1 MGIRNKL
8 KITSD
13 WFTEISK
20 SLEIFILLLPSK
32 VAYVGL
38 SESTFSTTVP
48 SIKIPTDK
56 IAEIGEF
63 GNNIYNLSSQYPIVY
78 GILSIFI
85 ALSAGIFVSYVRRKI
100 SNRINAPKAVPPKA
114 I

>member
-1 MGIRNKL
+1 ML
-8 KITSD
+8 S
-13 WFTEISK
+13 
-20 SLEIFILLLPSK
+20 
-32 VAYVGL
+32 VGL
-38 SESTFSTTVP
+38 LMAYETFFRENTTNEA
-48 SIKIPTDK
+48 SLKLPTDK

-63 GNNIYNLSSQYPIVY
+63 GNTIYNLSSQYPIVY

-100 SNRINAPKAVPPKA
+100 SNRINAPKSIPPKA

>member
-1 MGIRNKL
+1 MI
-8 KITSD
+8 
-13 WFTEISK
+13 
-20 SLEIFILLLPSK
+20 
-32 VAYVGL
+32 A
-38 SESTFSTTVP
+38 P

-63 GNNIYNLSSQYPIVY
+63 GNTIYNLSNQYPIVY

-85 ALSAGIFVSYVRRKI
+85 ALSAGIFVSYIRKQI
-100 SNRINAPKAVPPKA
+100 SKRINAPKGVPPKA